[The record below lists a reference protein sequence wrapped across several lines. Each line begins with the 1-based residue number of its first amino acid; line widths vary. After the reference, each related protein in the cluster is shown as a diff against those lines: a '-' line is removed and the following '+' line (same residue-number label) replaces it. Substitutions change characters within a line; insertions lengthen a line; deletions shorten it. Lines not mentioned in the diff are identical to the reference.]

1 MRIVLCDDDKA
12 FIQQLDKTLQEYFQ
26 EIHTK
31 CPEIAC
37 FYSGEALLAD
47 TGAKDIVFLDIEMN
61 GIDGICVGS
70 ALKKKILTV
79 LFLSLHLMRNI
90 STRRCASM
98 YSAIC
103 QSRWTDSGCFAI

>member
-47 TGAKDIVFLDIEMN
+47 TGAKDIVFSGYRNERN
-61 GIDGICVGS
+61 RR
-70 ALKKKILTV
+70 
-79 LFLSLHLMRNI
+79 HLCRK
-90 STRRCASM
+90 CAEKRKS
-98 YSAIC
+98 
-103 QSRWTDSGCFAI
+103 